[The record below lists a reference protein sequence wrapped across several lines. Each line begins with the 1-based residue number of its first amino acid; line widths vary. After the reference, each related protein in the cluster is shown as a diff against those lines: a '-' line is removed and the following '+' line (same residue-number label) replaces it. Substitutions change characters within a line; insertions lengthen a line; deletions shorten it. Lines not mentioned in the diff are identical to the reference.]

1 MPVLE
6 RQGGRGS
13 EPFGGMI
20 MGKTAFVIVDMQKGF
35 CLPGAPFEVDGAMKV
50 SEKIKEALE
59 ACRGHGLP
67 VVHVFRYYRADGSD
81 VELTRYGGFV
91 KSGNCLVQGTE
102 SAEILD
108 ELKPIDG
115 EYLVVKQRWSAFFHT
130 ELDMLL
136 RRLGVDQIVV
146 TGVQTPNCIRG
157 TVWDANSLDYEV
169 IVLTDG
175 TGAQTDAVQEANLL
189 DMKNIGIQLM
199 TTEEFVNSLPNPP
212 RENHVAKIRGDIE
225 KKKIVPE
232 PLSY

>member
-1 MPVLE
+1 
-6 RQGGRGS
+6 
-13 EPFGGMI
+13 
-20 MGKTAFVIVDMQKGF
+20 MGKTAFLIIDMQKDF
-35 CLPGAPFEVDGAMKV
+35 CLPGAPFEVHGSMKV

-59 ACRGHGLP
+59 ACRVHGLP

-81 VELTRYGGFV
+81 VELTRYDRFV
-91 KSGNCLVQGTE
+91 KAGTSLVRGTK

-108 ELKPIDG
+108 SLKPVDG
-115 EYLVVKQRWSAFFHT
+115 EYLVVKQRWSAFFLT
-130 ELDMLL
+130 ELDLLL

-175 TGAQTDAVQEANLL
+175 TGAQTNAVHEANLL

-212 RENHVAKIRGDIE
+212 RENHVATIRGEIA

-232 PLSY
+232 PAAY